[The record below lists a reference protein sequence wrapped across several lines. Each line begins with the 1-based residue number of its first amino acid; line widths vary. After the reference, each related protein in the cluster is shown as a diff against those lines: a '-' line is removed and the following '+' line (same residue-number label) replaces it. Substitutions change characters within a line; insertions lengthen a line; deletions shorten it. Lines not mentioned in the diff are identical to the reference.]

1 METLTTVAINT
12 IGPVVTV
19 LESYSWIGVSTH
31 FVKHAVLVSELF
43 SFISCRFYA
52 VLIDVRFAC
61 DLFNFPIY

>member
-31 FVKHAVLVSELF
+31 FVKHAVLVSI
-43 SFISCRFYA
+43 IS
-52 VLIDVRFAC
+52 
-61 DLFNFPIY
+61 